1 MNMFEKSS
9 NPVLKNDTFDSF
21 AFTGTQSESMTIR
34 GTVNKTILML
44 MIVVLGA
51 TYTWKIFFDAPDQVT
66 GASKILG
73 WMIGGAIGGF
83 VVSLVTIFKKSWA
96 AYTVPVYAILEGL
109 FLGAISAFFNARFPG
124 IVIQAVSLTFGT
136 LFALLFAY
144 KTGLIKATEKFKLGV
159 IAATGGIA
167 IFYFISFIISM
178 FGVNMSIVWG
188 NGLFS
193 IGLSVFIVIIA
204 ALNLVLDFDFIE
216 KGAMTG
222 APKYMEWFGAFS
234 LLVTLIWLY
243 IEFLRLLSKIS
254 SRD

>member
-1 MNMFEKSS
+1 MFEKSS
-9 NPVLKNDTFDSF
+9 NPVLRNDTFDSF
-21 AFTGTQSESMTIR
+21 YVAGTQSGYMTIK
-34 GTVNKTILML
+34 GTVNKTIFML
-44 MIVVLGA
+44 LVVVLGA
-51 TYTWKIFFDAPDQVT
+51 SYTWKLFFDAPDMAS
-66 GASKILG
+66 GAANITG

-83 VVSLVTIFKKSWA
+83 IVALITTFKKSWA
-96 AYTVPVYAILEGL
+96 PYTVPLYAILEGL
-109 FLGAISAFFNARFPG
+109 FLGAISAFFNTRYPG

-144 KTGLIKATEKFKLGV
+144 KTGIIKATEKFKLGV

-167 IFYFISFIISM
+167 VFYFITFIISM
-178 FGVNMSIVWG
+178 FGVNMSFIWG

-216 KGAMTG
+216 KGAQAG

-243 IEFLRLLSKIS
+243 LEFLRLLSKIN
-254 SRD
+254 SRN